1 MTRILPVLAVLAA
14 LAPVAAHAAD
24 AGQIKR
30 GEYLFQAGGCLGCH
44 TDTKD
49 GAQPLAGGRVFHTP
63 FGVFYGP
70 NITPD
75 PQHGIGKWSDADFI
89 RALRKGVSPDGS
101 NYFPVF
107 PYTSFT
113 GIADK
118 DLIDLK
124 AYIFSLKPVAQPN
137 KPHEVK
143 PPFGWRWT
151 LFGWKLLFFAE
162 GPTKPDPAKSPE
174 WNRGAYL
181 VNALGHC
188 QECHSDCNLLG
199 GLDRSRHLGGSAKGP
214 EGKPIANISPD
225 KETGLGDYSEKDI
238 AFLLRTG
245 IKTDGDAVGG
255 AMGEVIQNSTGKLT
269 DADLAAMAVYLKSI
283 PPVRNQVGA
292 AKPAGE
298 KKKNAWD

>member
-1 MTRILPVLAVLAA
+1 MRRSLILLTCLIGVAPKLAD
-14 LAPVAAHAAD
+14 AAD
-24 AGQIKR
+24 AAQIAR
-30 GEYLFQAGGCLGCH
+30 GAYLFRAGGCQGCH

-49 GAQPLAGGRVFHTP
+49 GSAPLAGGRAFHTP
-63 FGVFYGP
+63 FGIFYGP

-89 RALRKGVSPDGS
+89 RALRQGKSPDGS
-101 NYFPVF
+101 HYFPVF

-113 GIADK
+113 GITDQ

-124 AYIFSLKPVAQPN
+124 AYIFSLAPAAQAS

-162 GPTKPDPAKSPE
+162 GPFKPDPAKSPQ

-188 QECHSDCNLLG
+188 QECHTDRNILG

-214 EGKPIANISPD
+214 EGKPVANISPH
-225 KETGLGDYSEKDI
+225 KETGIGDYSEKDI

-245 IKTDGDAVGG
+245 LKTDGDVVGG
-255 AMGEVIQNSTGKLT
+255 AMGEVIQNSTSKLT
-269 DADLAAMAVYLKSI
+269 DDDLAAMAVYLKSI
-283 PPVRNQVGA
+283 APVANQVGA
-292 AKPAGE
+292 PKPAGE
-298 KKKNAWD
+298 KKKNAFD